1 MKEKVYI
8 ETSIVSYLISKSN
21 RDIVISAKQE
31 LTKEWWNE
39 YSGLYKMFVSDL
51 VINEISQG
59 DPLYSKQR
67 LKIVNKIPILET
79 TEQAINIAKV
89 ITDKKILPVKATDDI
104 LHIAIAIT
112 HGIDYLLT
120 WNCKHIANAHI
131 IKSIESIAKQFNKQ
145 IPVLCTPLEIL
156 GGNHVL

>member
-1 MKEKVYI
+1 
-8 ETSIVSYLISKSN
+8 
-21 RDIVISAKQE
+21 
-31 LTKEWWNE
+31 
-39 YSGLYKMFVSDL
+39 MFVSDL